1 MSTLRSPNNSGSF
14 ALQSSQQNLTVD
26 FGYRGDSSLS
36 GTVFNDPNDNKV
48 LDPGESPRGGVKVH
62 LLGADGKIIVTTT
75 TNADGYYKFEN
86 LLAGT
91 YSVRIVGINNGS
103 VTSIPGSAGGTAAD
117 FEIQE
122 IAVAASSNV
131 IDNNFAII
139 NVVSGLPN
147 AGVKTFK
154 NHNRFVYLA
163 AASIL
168 ATLLYALRRRNY
180 NIIYRLG

>member
-48 LDPGESPRGGVKVH
+48 LDPGESPRGGVTVH

-91 YSVRIVGINNGS
+91 FQSPRR
-103 VTSIPGSAGGTAAD
+103 SISQLDYLPGQM
-117 FEIQE
+117 ER
-122 IAVAASSNV
+122 
-131 IDNNFAII
+131 
-139 NVVSGLPN
+139 
-147 AGVKTFK
+147 
-154 NHNRFVYLA
+154 NR
-163 AASIL
+163 SK
-168 ATLLYALRRRNY
+168 LR
-180 NIIYRLG
+180 